1 MHGSSIADQRN
12 VKRKSTQLTRL
23 DLMGWGD
30 AGLAGNTRGRE
41 HTNGNSMLDWG
52 T

>member
-1 MHGSSIADQRN
+1 MHGSSIADQRK
-12 VKRKSTQLTRL
+12 VKRKSTQLTAL
-23 DLMGWGD
+23 DSRGLGE
-30 AGLAGNTRGRE
+30 AGLAGNTRGHE